1 MAATSVRIG
10 FIMTGFRRAIAESA
24 TAKARY
30 GDDARQSDDPV
41 ESYFD
46 SVEDAQA
53 IADERQ
59 ALLSVERRR
68 FKVTAK
74 AVDEIANL
82 DLTAGVPVAAFVD
95 RQSDANRK
103 MLVSEIIIDLSK
115 QTTTTMLW
123 G

>member
-1 MAATSVRIG
+1 MAATSARIG

-30 GDDARQSDDPV
+30 GDDARQSDDPI

-46 SVEDAQA
+46 NVEDAQT

-59 ALLSVERRR
+59 ALLSIERRR
-68 FKVTAK
+68 WKVTAK
-74 AVDEIANL
+74 AVDEMADL
-82 DLTAGVPVAAFVD
+82 DLTAGVPVAQFVD
-95 RQSDANRK
+95 RLSDADRK
-103 MLVSEIIIDLSK
+103 VLVSEIVIDLAK
-115 QTTTTMLW
+115 QSTTTTLW

>member
-1 MAATSVRIG
+1 MAATSLRIG
-10 FIMTGFRRAIAESA
+10 FIMTGFRRAISESA
-24 TAKARY
+24 TAKDRY
-30 GDDARQSDDPV
+30 GDDARQSDDPI

-46 SVEDAQA
+46 NVEDAQA

-74 AVDEIANL
+74 AAEEIAEI
-82 DLTAGVPVAAFVD
+82 DLTAGIPVARFVD
-95 RQSDANRK
+95 RECAADRK
-103 MLVSEIIIDLSK
+103 VLVSEIIIDLAK
-115 QTTTTMLW
+115 QSTVTTLW